1 MKLGYVHTDREE
13 QNKVMKVLK
22 MISEPVALDELG
34 IGRIRDAFADKMFPG
49 ISTLQKRMK
58 YFALLPQLYNIAARE
73 QYSFP
78 DEVRPV
84 VRKLEIAM
92 TKKLID
98 GNAEHT
104 GITGINAYNRDKKT
118 FNDNKFVK
126 YDPAYIYNS
135 GLLKYDILKDR
146 RYDVAIFNFSKR
158 TDEGGLP
165 CEQPDVVELDLDNE
179 TPLGL
184 ELTKSDAD
192 FIIRQIKKTCSG
204 SLLYKLIE
212 CATEDDSFELPK
224 NFEDVSKD
232 GLPCDLQQLLDCAQR
247 FANFIYI
254 VHVRYNYVYSR
265 ESNPSVPDKELED
278 EFIKL
283 YEKYKKDCSDIKKDI
298 NDILSVVHSE
308 IREPKCIEFCE
319 AVATLFATDELNTNA
334 LDELIKNR
342 EKSVKP
348 GRYKIGNKPYSED
361 RRVHYHKLTY
371 RWEVVRKFV
380 EELRKGVKNGGKV
393 K

>member
-1 MKLGYVHTDREE
+1 
-13 QNKVMKVLK
+13 MKVLK
-22 MISEPVALDELG
+22 MISEPAALDELG

-73 QYSFP
+73 QYSSLA
-78 DEVRPV
+78 EVRKV

-98 GNAEHT
+98 GNSEHT
-104 GITGINAYNRDKKT
+104 GITGINAYDKQT
-118 FNDNKFVK
+118 RRFNDGKFVK
-126 YDPAYIYNS
+126 YTPAYIYNS
-135 GLLKYDILKDR
+135 GLMKYGILR
-146 RYDVAIFNFSKR
+146 SPYDAAIYESSR
-158 TDEGGLP
+158 QTGAISRP
-165 CEQPDVVELDLDNE
+165 CEQPDVVELDFEND

-212 CATEDDSFELPK
+212 FATEDDRFELPK

-232 GLPCDLQQLLDCAQR
+232 GLPCDLQRLLDCAQR

-265 ESNPSVPDKELED
+265 KSNPSVPDKKLEK
-278 EFIKL
+278 EFNKL
-283 YEKYKKDCSDIKKDI
+283 YKKYKNDCSDIENDI
-298 NDILSVVHSE
+298 DDILSVVCSE
-308 IREPKCIEFCE
+308 IREPKCIKFCQN
-319 AVATLFATDELNTNA
+319 VARCLANVNIDGENG
-334 LDELIKNR
+334 LDEEIIKR

-380 EELRKGVKNGGKV
+380 EELKQGMKND
-393 K
+393 